1 MDPCGRFAGIL
12 NLSTSDAEFCTNI
25 VAIIS
30 SSIFLNR
37 IVEVSKYSR
46 YSFRSIAELR
56 MPSNLNILLVLGI
69 CLELI
74 SIGFR
79 SLSLGFRFLANLSAG
94 HVLSDIATAVRF
106 SISLKNM
113 IAIIFIKLI
122 LLVYEFAVLC
132 IQTSVLLAL
141 LMVYA
146 DIS

>member
-1 MDPCGRFAGIL
+1 MRKSFAGLL
-12 NLSTSDAEFCTNI
+12 NLATSDAEFCTNI
-25 VAIIS
+25 VGVILS
-30 SSIFLNR
+30 SVLLNR
-37 IVEVSKYSR
+37 IVELSKYSK
-46 YSFRSIAELR
+46 YSFRSISELR
-56 MPSNLNILLVLGI
+56 MASSISLLLFLGI

-94 HVLSDIATAVRF
+94 HVLSDIAYVSRF
-106 SISLKNM
+106 SSSVMSNIMLISVKF
-113 IAIIFIKLI
+113 A
-122 LLVYEFAVLC
+122 LVLYEFAVLS

>member
-1 MDPCGRFAGIL
+1 
-12 NLSTSDAEFCTNI
+12 
-25 VAIIS
+25 
-30 SSIFLNR
+30 
-37 IVEVSKYSR
+37 
-46 YSFRSIAELR
+46 

-106 SISLKNM
+106 SIALKNM